1 MEGFLTLTP
10 VTDGEPAL
18 SAPFMDITVI
28 CRIFRSLTLIY
39 MMMKRLPMYETELG
53 QFRNSDGGGYI
64 LGHNIYIA
72 GADDYDEK
80 KIAIQGGDRSKNVTA
95 VLSLLRNVETLT
107 FSVEDSDGEQVYEE
121 TEQTVQKTFLNGEAY
136 YTRWLLKAGHRM
148 ITGMKLLRTE
158 IMSIKFPRN
167 MTEMCRRLNFRSSS
181 TVYSRK

>member
-18 SAPFMDITVI
+18 SAPFMGYYGDLSDIPV
-28 CRIFRSLTLIY
+28 FDSDIY
-39 MMMKRLPMYETELG
+39 DDETASMYETELG

-121 TEQTVQKTFLNGEAY
+121 TGKKCAEDIPQ
-136 YTRWLLKAGHRM
+136 RRSLLYADG
-148 ITGMKLLRTE
+148 
-158 IMSIKFPRN
+158 S
-167 MTEMCRRLNFRSSS
+167 
-181 TVYSRK
+181 